1 MSQPHDDKP
10 RRYWTRKNIT
20 GALITVVVAAS
31 FLIPTPYYL
40 NQPGTAEVLAPKVTV
55 QGGAKDEKGNLM
67 LTTVLS
73 MQATNIYYLAYGYIW
88 PNTEIKKE
96 EDVRGNM
103 SDNEYDRLLKH
114 MMDSSQQ
121 CAVISGFHAAGLAV
135 DITYDGVFVRSIVEN
150 SKAAGFLQVGDVIT
164 EVDGHA
170 VVKSDDL
177 IKYIN
182 TSKKPGDVV
191 NVKFTRFKDDKQEQK
206 EANIPLMDLTDP
218 KDPNA
223 QKRVGFGVY
232 PENEMKIKPPQDVQ
246 IHAEDIGGPS
256 AGLMFSL
263 EIYSQLTEGDLTKG
277 YKIAGTGTIDI
288 DGHVGQIGG
297 IQHKIVAA
305 DKAGAEIFFAPADL
319 TSDDSNTQVAKQE
332 AEKIGSKM
340 KIVSVKTLQDALDYL
355 HSLPDK
361 K

>member
-1 MSQPHDDKP
+1 MSQHPDKQP

-20 GALITVVVAAS
+20 GALVTVVIAAS

-40 NQPGTAEVLAPKVTV
+40 YQPGTAEVLAPKVSV
-55 QGGAKDEKGNLM
+55 QGGDKDEKGDLM

-73 MQATNIYYLAYGYIW
+73 MQASNIYYLAYGYIW

-96 EDVRGNM
+96 EDVRGNL

-121 CAVISGFHAAGLAV
+121 YAVISGFKAAGLAV
-135 DITYDGVFVRSIVEN
+135 DTTYDGVFVRSIVEN
-150 SKAAGFLQVGDVIT
+150 SKAAGVLQVGDVIT
-164 EVDGHA
+164 EVDGKPVA
-170 VVKSDDL
+170 KSDDL
-177 IKYIN
+177 IQYIN
-182 TSKKPGDVV
+182 STKKVGDEVD
-191 NVKFTRFKDDKQEQK
+191 VKFTRTNKDKQEQK
-206 EANIPLMDLTDP
+206 EAKIPLMDLTDP
-218 KDPNA
+218 NDPKA
-223 QKRVGFGVY
+223 QHRVGFGVY
-232 PENEMKIKPPQDVQ
+232 PENEMKIKPPREVQ

-263 EIYSQLTEGDLTKG
+263 EIYSQLTAGDLTKG
-277 YKIAGTGTIDI
+277 YHIAGTGTIDI
-288 DGHVGQIGG
+288 DGNVGQIGG

-305 DKAGAEIFFAPADL
+305 DKAGAEIFFAPADVL
-319 TSDDSNTQVAKQE
+319 PTDDNTKVAKQE

-340 KIVSVKTLQDALDYL
+340 KIVSVKTMQEAIDYL